1 MMKGLMD
8 RCMAQETLV
17 DRLNEKAESIEIEW
31 NELKALWEVQVK
43 KYNMTRKAL
52 EVLEA

>member
-1 MMKGLMD
+1 MTKGLMD
-8 RCMAQETLV
+8 HCMAQETLV
-17 DRLNEKAESIEIEW
+17 DRLNEKAESTEMEW